1 MPTCF
6 SEQGGSHRRGGCLM
20 APQMTGEIPMAYLT
34 KRIIREIPHECT
46 KSKAFTMKLGDLPN
60 MVDAVFDGDHKR
72 PGWVHMFANTKGCDH
87 VDALFPQTH
96 IEWRELGPGFPDGWR
111 SMKVNLPE
119 VIWATKTNLPLEVI
133 PAGRTIDDSTPDQL
147 ALLLAFGV
155 RRDGGRAA
163 ILRQNNGAVSVEI
176 FTPRE
181 N

>member
-1 MPTCF
+1 
-6 SEQGGSHRRGGCLM
+6 
-20 APQMTGEIPMAYLT
+20 MAYLT
-34 KRIIREIPHECT
+34 KKMITEIPHERA
-46 KSKAFTMKLGDLPN
+46 KSKAFTMKLADLPN

-72 PGWVHMFANTKGCDH
+72 PGWVHMFANAKGSNH
-87 VDALFPQTH
+87 VDALFPQAC
-96 IEWRELGPGFPDGWR
+96 IEWRELPLPGLPDDWR

-119 VIWATKTNLPLEVI
+119 VVSTTTTNLPLEVI
-133 PAGRTIDDSTPDQL
+133 PAERTIDDCTPDQF

-163 ILRQNNGAVSVEI
+163 ILRQSNGAVSVEI

>member
-1 MPTCF
+1 
-6 SEQGGSHRRGGCLM
+6 M

-34 KRIIREIPHECT
+34 KKMFTEIPHECA

-60 MVDAVFDGDHKR
+60 MVDAVFDGDHKS
-72 PGWVHMFANTKGCDH
+72 PGWVHMFANAKGCAH
-87 VDALFPQTH
+87 VDGLFPEAH
-96 IEWRELGPGFPDGWR
+96 IEWRELPLPGLPDDWR
-111 SMKVNLPE
+111 GIKVNLPE
-119 VIWATKTNLPLEVI
+119 AVSTTTTNLPLEVI
-133 PAGRTIDDSTPDQL
+133 PAERTINDCTPDQF

>member
-1 MPTCF
+1 MTC
-6 SEQGGSHRRGGCLM
+6 
-20 APQMTGEIPMAYLT
+20 LT
-34 KRIIREIPHECT
+34 KKMITEIPHEFA
-46 KSKAFTMKLGDLPN
+46 KSKAFTMKLADLPN
-60 MVDAVFDGDHKR
+60 MVDAIFDGDQKR
-72 PGWVHMFANTKGCDH
+72 FGWVHMFANVKGCNH
-87 VDALFPQTH
+87 VDALFPQAQ
-96 IEWRELGPGFPDGWR
+96 IAWRELPLPGLPDDWR
-111 SMKVNLPE
+111 GMRVDLPE
-119 VIWATKTNLPLEVI
+119 VVSSTTTNLPLEVI

>member
-1 MPTCF
+1 MTC
-6 SEQGGSHRRGGCLM
+6 
-20 APQMTGEIPMAYLT
+20 LT
-34 KRIIREIPHECT
+34 KKMMPEIPHECA
-46 KSKAFTMKLGDLPN
+46 KSKAFTMKLADLPN
-60 MVDAVFDGDHKR
+60 MVDAVFDGNHKV
-72 PGWVHMFANTKGCDH
+72 PGWVHMFANVKGCDH
-87 VDALFPQTH
+87 IDGLFPEAH
-96 IEWRELGPGFPDGWR
+96 IEWRELPLPGFPADWR

-119 VIWATKTNLPLEVI
+119 VVSATKTNLPLEVI
-133 PAGRTIDDSTPDQL
+133 PAGRAIDDSTPDQL

>member
-1 MPTCF
+1 MACF
-6 SEQGGSHRRGGCLM
+6 TKKM
-20 APQMTGEIPMAYLT
+20 IAEIP
-34 KRIIREIPHECT
+34 RECA

-60 MVDAVFDGDHKR
+60 MVDAIFDSDHKR
-72 PGWVHMFANTKGCDH
+72 FGWVHMFANIKGCNH
-87 VDALFPQTH
+87 VDALFPEAH
-96 IEWRELGPGFPDGWR
+96 IAWRELPLPGLPDDWR
-111 SMKVNLPE
+111 GMRVNLPE
-119 VIWATKTNLPLEVI
+119 VVSSTTTNLPLEVI

-163 ILRQNNGAVSVEI
+163 ILRQNNGAVSVEL

>member
-1 MPTCF
+1 MPACF
-6 SEQGGSHRRGGCLM
+6 SEQGGSHRQGGCLV
-20 APQMTGEIPMAYLT
+20 APQITGEITMTCLT
-34 KRIIREIPHECT
+34 KKMIREIPYECA

-72 PGWVHMFANTKGCDH
+72 FGWVHMFANAKGCDH
-87 VDALFPQTH
+87 VDGLFPQTH
-96 IEWRELGPGFPDGWR
+96 IEWRELPPGLPDDWR
-111 SMKVNLPE
+111 GMRVHLPE
-119 VIWATKTNLPLEVI
+119 VVSATKTNLPLEVI
-133 PAGRTIDDSTPDQL
+133 PAGRAIDDSTPDQL

>member
-1 MPTCF
+1 
-6 SEQGGSHRRGGCLM
+6 
-20 APQMTGEIPMAYLT
+20 MAYLT
-34 KRIIREIPHECT
+34 KRMIREIPHECA
-46 KSKAFTMKLGDLPN
+46 KSKAFTMLLGDLPN
-60 MVDAVFDGDHKR
+60 MVDAIFDGDHKM
-72 PGWVHMFANTKGCDH
+72 PGRVLMFANAKGCGHIDG
-87 VDALFPQTH
+87 LFPQAH
-96 IEWRELGPGFPDGWR
+96 IEWHELPPGLPADWR
-111 SMKVNLPE
+111 GMTVNLPAA
-119 VIWATKTNLPLEVI
+119 VSATKTNLPLEVI

>member
-1 MPTCF
+1 MACF
-6 SEQGGSHRRGGCLM
+6 
-20 APQMTGEIPMAYLT
+20 T
-34 KRIIREIPHECT
+34 KKMIAEIPHERA

-60 MVDAVFDGDHKR
+60 MVDAIFDGDHER
-72 PGWVHMFANTKGCDH
+72 PGWVHMFANAKGCDH
-87 VDALFPQTH
+87 VDALFPQAH
-96 IEWRELGPGFPDGWR
+96 IEWRELGPGFPADWF

-119 VIWATKTNLPLEVI
+119 VVSATKTNLPLEVI
-133 PAGRTIDDSTPDQL
+133 PAGRTIDDSNPDQL

-163 ILRQNNGAVSVEI
+163 ILRQSNGAVSVEI

>member
-1 MPTCF
+1 M
-6 SEQGGSHRRGGCLM
+6 
-20 APQMTGEIPMAYLT
+20 
-34 KRIIREIPHECT
+34 IREIPHECA

-60 MVDAVFDGDHKR
+60 MVDAVFDGDHER
-72 PGWVHMFANTKGCDH
+72 PGWVHMFANVKGCGH
-87 VDALFPQTH
+87 VDGLFPQAH
-96 IEWRELGPGFPDGWR
+96 IEWRELGAGFPADWF

-119 VIWATKTNLPLEVI
+119 VVSATKTNLPLEVI
-133 PAGRTIDDSTPDQL
+133 PAGRTIDDSNPDQL

-155 RRDGGRAA
+155 RCDGGRAA

>member
-1 MPTCF
+1 
-6 SEQGGSHRRGGCLM
+6 
-20 APQMTGEIPMAYLT
+20 
-34 KRIIREIPHECT
+34 
-46 KSKAFTMKLGDLPN
+46 MKLADLPN

-72 PGWVHMFANTKGCDH
+72 PGWVHMFANAKGCNH
-87 VDALFPQTH
+87 VDALFPQAQ
-96 IEWRELGPGFPDGWR
+96 IAWRELPLPGLPDDWR
-111 SMKVNLPE
+111 SMRVNLPE
-119 VIWATKTNLPLEVI
+119 VVSATTTNLPLEVI